1 MAADHRAGC
10 GSPLAPERKGGA
22 GVKLAGMVSIATAAV
37 AAVLLTAFAPPA
49 IAQAPPDSVVY
60 FPLGNGATYSCSG
73 GPPFVVNNH
82 HHYSGGSSPGNCAIQ
97 QIGPPPVGLA
107 CDVPTAITFTH
118 EMHPWTTE
126 AWLCQQQQYGGQTQ
140 YGIGAQEAAPT
151 AGGDEPAQELAQTGG
166 APLVSLAGGAVV
178 TVLLL
183 GGALLLSTRRPLRRR
198 R

>member
-1 MAADHRAGC
+1 MKRAGML
-10 GSPLAPERKGGA
+10 ST
-22 GVKLAGMVSIATAAV
+22 ATAAV
-37 AAVLLTAFAPPA
+37 AAVLLAVFALPA
-49 IAQAPPDSVVY
+49 IAQSPPDSVVY

-82 HHYSGGSSPGNCAIQ
+82 HHYSGSSSPGNCAIQ

-151 AGGDEPAQELAQTGG
+151 AGGAPAQELAQTGG
-166 APLVSLAGGAVV
+166 PPLVALAGGAAA
-178 TVLLL
+178 VLLV
-183 GGALLLSTRRPLRRR
+183 GGALLTARHLRQR
-198 R
+198 